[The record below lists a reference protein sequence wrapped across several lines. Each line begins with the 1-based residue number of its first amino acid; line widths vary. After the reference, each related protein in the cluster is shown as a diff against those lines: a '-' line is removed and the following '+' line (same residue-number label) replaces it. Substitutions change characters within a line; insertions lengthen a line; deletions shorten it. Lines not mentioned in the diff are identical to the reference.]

1 MRSRIARVWLV
12 AWALALAAPATTAQ
26 QVVDRIVA
34 RINGDVLTL
43 SELREL
49 ASFQQLTGA
58 KPGTDAEL
66 LRQLVDQWMV
76 SADAHAE
83 QFPRPSETVVTQAFG
98 QMESQFPSPDAFH
111 RRLKELEL
119 TQTAVRRQL
128 ERQVFLLRYLDQKF
142 RAAVQ
147 VDAAQVESYYQKE
160 LAQQMAAR
168 GQQAPPLESV
178 QDQIRELL
186 VQREISRLAERWL
199 EESRAN
205 VKLEIVPGKS
215 GR

>member
-1 MRSRIARVWLV
+1 MRSRIAMLLLVVWASALV
-12 AWALALAAPATTAQ
+12 APATTAQ

-83 QFPRPSETVVTQAFG
+83 QFPRPSEAVVTQALG
-98 QMESQFPSPDAFH
+98 QMEAQFPSPDAFH
-111 RRLKELEL
+111 RHLKELEL

-147 VDAAQVESYYQKE
+147 VDAPQVESYYQKE

-205 VKLEIVPGKS
+205 VKLEILPGKS